1 MGKRGAEIPVGFVPC
16 RAGSKR
22 IPFKNIRPLGGHPLL
37 AYSVTAAIESG
48 VFAKVVCSTDSI
60 LIADI
65 ARYYGADVIMRPGEM
80 ATGSSPDIEWLR
92 HALETLSWNYRAY
105 GIVRA
110 TSPFRKADAI
120 RRAWR
125 MFEAEQVADSLRA
138 VERVSQHPMKMWVVR
153 WNRLHPLIPFGPEKQ
168 PWHSSQTAT
177 LPEVFVQNA
186 SLEIAW
192 TTCVEDYGTIA
203 GETIMPFFTS
213 PEEGFDL
220 NTMEDWR
227 TAEQMVVDNPAL
239 LPRIEKQPWR
249 FNPGDLPGVEMTEE
263 TQYLA

>member
-1 MGKRGAEIPVGFVPC
+1 MAKRWTEATAIGFVPC

-37 AYSVTAAIESG
+37 AYSVTSAIESG
-48 VFAKVVCSTDSI
+48 VFKKVVCSTDSV
-60 LIADI
+60 LIANI
-65 ARYYGADVIMRPGEM
+65 AEHYGAEAIIRPGEM
-80 ATGSSPDIEWLR
+80 ATSTSPDIEWLT
-92 HALETLSWNYRAY
+92 HALSIVGKYDAY

-110 TSPFRKADAI
+110 TSPLRKAEVI
-120 RRAWR
+120 RQAWAR
-125 MFEAEQVADSLRA
+125 FKAERVDSLRA
-138 VERVSQHPMKMWVVR
+138 VERVQQHPMKMWVVR

-168 PWHSSQTAT
+168 PWHSSQTST

-192 TTCVEDYGTIA
+192 THCVTRYGTIA

-213 PEEGFDL
+213 LEAGFDL
-220 NTMEDWR
+220 NTMEDWKM
-227 TAEQMVVDNPAL
+227 AESMVAETPEL
-239 LPRIEKQPWR
+239 LPKIAKEPWV
-249 FNPGDLPGVEMTEE
+249 FKPGDLPGVELTEE